1 MRLLKFAAAFIIPA
15 CLIFLIAFGLNWKST
30 RLFFE
35 NRESMAEGSEWVDK
49 TYSLS
54 GLTQYVEQ
62 HPDRVSVYSV
72 VMGAPDSTL
81 SYGADVPRT
90 MGTTANLFL
99 LLGAAMELNAG
110 NWSADEMLDW
120 EELSRYQLPDISESS
135 HTQSKQVAEE
145 RGWLKDGVISLDHT
159 LFLLAEFGSLSIAD
173 FVWWKLGESFFAE
186 LPAQIESALDAGLTG
201 DLAENGPLSDHAQSA
216 TLQDTFAKTDMPLPF
231 SGLYLMISP
240 EIEALDGVEKP
251 GVLWHTQGGMGSGD
265 STSTSQWREHVAA
278 LSERLMDD
286 EFAEAV
292 QEQLAKRGLGLS
304 FMQMRDRLSHFPQS
318 TAREMTSVLWMLVHG
333 EAFDPGVSQKVLQ
346 WFRWPMVNHD
356 GEWGH
361 EGAKLHFSE
370 YGAIYDDR
378 MGLLNG
384 IDVGTSR
391 YTGDTT
397 LQAVFFDR
405 LQIAFWFHMSSNHMH
420 QDFQQRLIYDPAMI
434 ARMKRVI
441 RTKNDATAYEPTEY
455 DATMNDVTTYDVT
468 TYKVSPQ
475 NN

>member
-1 MRLLKFAAAFIIPA
+1 MRLLKFAAAFIVPA

-90 MGTTANLFL
+90 MGTSANLFL

-110 NWSADEMLDW
+110 NWSADELLDW

-145 RGWLKDGVISLDHT
+145 RGWLKNGLISLDHT

-186 LPAQIESALDAGLTG
+186 LHDEIVSALGAGMTG
-201 DLAENGPLSDHAQSA
+201 NRAENGHLRKRAQSA
-216 TLQDTFAKTDMPLPF
+216 SSQDAFAKTDMPLPF

-240 EIEALDGVEKP
+240 EIEALGRVEKTMAPWHDP
-251 GVLWHTQGGMGSGD
+251 GGLGSGD
-265 STSTSQWREHVAA
+265 STSTSQWRNQVTA
-278 LSERLMDD
+278 LSERFMDD
-286 EFAEAV
+286 EFAVAV
-292 QEQLAKRGLGLS
+292 RDRLKKKGLGLS
-304 FMQMRDRLSHFPQS
+304 FMQMRDHLSHFPQS

-333 EAFDPGVSQKVLQ
+333 EGFEPGVSQKVLQ

-361 EGAKLHFSE
+361 EGAKLHFSD

-384 IDVGTSR
+384 IDVGTSK

-441 RTKNDATAYEPTEY
+441 RTKNNA
-455 DATMNDVTTYDVT
+455 TTYDVT
-468 TYKVSPQ
+468 AYEASPR